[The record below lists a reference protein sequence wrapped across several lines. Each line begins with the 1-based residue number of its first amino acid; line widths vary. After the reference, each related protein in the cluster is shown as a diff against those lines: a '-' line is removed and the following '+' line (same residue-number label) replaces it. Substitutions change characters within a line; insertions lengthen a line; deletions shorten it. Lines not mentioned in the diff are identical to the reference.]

1 MSKRLLELSKEKTN
15 LRKKIEMEHNT
26 ISEKIAEKH
35 PTLNNDEHEIVLIL
49 HLLLEPNTDLTK
61 EEETDNTD
69 LVPDIIVTIT
79 NRLIKLLQGNI
90 DLLNAADILKK
101 TLKKNHLL

>member
-1 MSKRLLELSKEKTN
+1 
-15 LRKKIEMEHNT
+15 MEHNA
-26 ISEKIAEKH
+26 ISEKNAEKH
-35 PTLNNDEHEIVLIL
+35 PTINSDEHEIVLIL

-79 NRLIKLLQGNI
+79 NRLIKLFQGNI

-101 TLKKNHLL
+101 TLKKNRLL